1 VGHRRDA
8 TGASTLTWT
17 VGGGTY
23 VMVSELDGA
32 GQRACL
38 ICHTTP
44 RFRAALERLSSA
56 APLDRQ

>member
-1 VGHRRDA
+1 
-8 TGASTLTWT
+8 

-38 ICHTTP
+38 ICHTSP
-44 RFRAALERLSSA
+44 GFVGALTRLSM
-56 APLDRQ
+56 PERRDNR